1 MKPDPNPE
9 FAERLHIQAVHL
21 ELTEAMKNILHE
33 KLAVLLRHND
43 YIVRINVR
51 LQRDQTL
58 GTESHYTAT
67 GQIEIGGPDLVASAD
82 GKNAYDVMDVLV
94 DKLDRQLER
103 RHGKRKDRRNHPTT
117 PEIDA
122 VLPKAPGQDA
132 QSGQFS

>member
-1 MKPDPNPE
+1 MKPETNHDL
-9 FAERLHIQAVHL
+9 AGRLHLQAVHL
-21 ELTEAMKNILHE
+21 ELTEAMKNVLHE

-82 GKNAYDVMDVLV
+82 GKDAYELIDVLV

-103 RHGKRKDRRNHPTT
+103 RHGKRKDRRNHPN
-117 PEIDA
+117 PPDLDA
-122 VLPKAPGQDA
+122 ALPKSPGQDA
-132 QSGQFS
+132 AE